1 MVIGVR
7 DRRVEPPMPPV
18 ALAAPRRLSWLALIG
33 WIALCQAAGGPGRP
47 GHRGDPGRTTGAWYR
62 ELARPTWAPP
72 GWLFGPVWLTLYTA
86 MAVAA
91 WLVWR
96 GPSSPARRA
105 ALAWF
110 GVQLALNAAWSP
122 TFFGLRSLGG
132 GLIVIVALLVAIA
145 VTIARFAPRSRLA
158 AGLLTPYL
166 AWVAFATALNAA
178 LWSMN

>member
-1 MVIGVR
+1 
-7 DRRVEPPMPPV
+7 
-18 ALAAPRRLSWLALIG
+18 
-33 WIALCQAAGGPGRP
+33 
-47 GHRGDPGRTTGAWYR
+47 
-62 ELARPTWAPP
+62 
-72 GWLFGPVWLTLYTA
+72 VWLTLYTA

-105 ALAWF
+105 ALGWF